1 MMVSSL
7 PSILLVY
14 ISLFLLVELIKMGFI
29 RARREG
35 KRLDGGMVAGER
47 RPRIIKY
54 NKEIHIMIIV
64 PCNLMLEVTGK
75 QCNTRVQ
82 FVLSSISSSV

>member
-1 MMVSSL
+1 MCARTW

-54 NKEIHIMIIV
+54 NK
-64 PCNLMLEVTGK
+64 
-75 QCNTRVQ
+75 
-82 FVLSSISSSV
+82 

>member
-29 RARREG
+29 RGRREG

-47 RPRIIKY
+47 GPRIIKY

-64 PCNLMLEVTGK
+64 PCNLIL
-75 QCNTRVQ
+75 
-82 FVLSSISSSV
+82 